1 MNIKKLLLTSGVLLT
16 LDAIFL
22 NFTKSIFNKM
32 VKNIQGSDIKINLL
46 MLPLVYITVT
56 LQIYYF
62 IINKNASVFEAFLLG
77 FLTYSIFDL
86 TNYINLNKCIET
98 MNYINEHQNNLF
110 IFNLNKQI
118 FTLNLFSEIS
128 NN

>member
-1 MNIKKLLLTSGVLLT
+1 MDIKKLLLTSGVLLT

-86 TNYINLNKCIET
+86 TNYIIFKKYDIKVAILDVIWGGT
-98 MNYINEHQNNLF
+98 LYALTTYIVRQF
-110 IFNLNKQI
+110 
-118 FTLNLFSEIS
+118 
-128 NN
+128 